1 MQRQDSLEML
11 DFPFYHNIDSIYPKI
26 HNNLKT
32 DQLKLD
38 STIDQ
43 LKLKRISLIYMYIFA
58 AIFS

>member
-11 DFPFYHNIDSIYPKI
+11 DFPCYHNIDSIYPKI

-43 LKLKRISLIYMYIFA
+43 LKLQRIIYIYIFA
-58 AIFS
+58 AIF

>member
-43 LKLKRISLIYMYIFA
+43 FILRRRYIVA
-58 AIFS
+58 AIFC

>member
-11 DFPFYHNIDSIYPKI
+11 DFPCYHNIDSIYPKI

-43 LKLKRISLIYMYIFA
+43 LKLQRIMYIFA
-58 AIFS
+58 AIF

>member
-43 LKLKRISLIYMYIFA
+43 LKLQRMIYMHIFA
-58 AIFS
+58 AIF